1 MRRNVGLGVLNA
13 QPMKRKK
20 HNKTRVYK
28 NTVIINSFII
38 ILIITLSLLS
48 PVFAV
53 REITVNG
60 TNHLSADKIIESSNV
75 KLNSNI
81 FIFRTSSVKENIDK
95 LAFVKKNDVI
105 RVFPN
110 RLVINVV
117 ECKPIAQVLCGK
129 SLYIVV
135 DESGKILDTTSEK
148 AKYAVPVIEGVV
160 VEQFEVSKKIVTN
173 DEETFDS
180 LILIAQ
186 ELYENMMVDKI
197 NKIYIDNSA
206 LKISFLGGVNCD
218 LGSGKNISYRIR
230 FIKEVFS
237 KIPKG
242 ARGVIE
248 FIEEYKAVFKP
259 NEE

>member
-1 MRRNVGLGVLNA
+1 MRRSGGLGVLNA
-13 QPMKRKK
+13 QPIARKK

-28 NTVIINSFII
+28 NTVMINSFII
-38 ILIITLSLLS
+38 ILIITIGLLS

-60 TNHLSADKIIESSNV
+60 TNLLSADKIIETSNV

-81 FIFRTSSVKENIDK
+81 FLFRTSSVKGNIDE

-110 RLVINVV
+110 RLIINVI
-117 ECKPIAQVLCGK
+117 ECKPIAQVLCGQ

-135 DESGKILDTTSEK
+135 DETGKILDTTSEK
-148 AKYAVPVIEGVV
+148 SKYSVPVIEGVV
-160 VEQFEVSKKIVTN
+160 VEQFEVSKKIVTTDQN
-173 DEETFDS
+173 TFNS
-180 LILIAQ
+180 LLLISQ
-186 ELYENMMVDKI
+186 ELYENMMVDKVK
-197 NKIYIDNSA
+197 KIYVDDTG
-206 LKISFLGGVNCD
+206 LKIGFSEGVICD
-218 LGSGKNISYRIR
+218 LGNGKNTSYRIR

-242 ARGVIE
+242 ATGVIE

-259 NEE
+259 DEK